1 MFSSHEWLEIWWK
14 RLDEPKAR
22 NITIHHTVK
31 SKIFIS
37 DFVQLH
43 FTPAPDKARCSCPP
57 FLKFLPAFV
66 LNPVSCWSAHCSHHS
81 SPTLSRVPLE
91 AFLLAPVSPGIILS
105 PSMASTKKMKWVLKL
120 SGCPLTLATKLDLIP
135 STWHIPKSQTSFY
148 LKSCFSLIHL
158 LTLPTLLSSPNTT
171 LIMSHPCLKPFL
183 PQVASIQRGN
193 SNISTKEQSPA
204 ILSYQCGSLQPSSS
218 PFPWSGPSPLTPSPP
233 RCSLGTLGSDDYSL
247 TQVIV
252 STQECPLHFFFLYIY
267 IFL

>member
-1 MFSSHEWLEIWWK
+1 MTWNLMKETRWTKSKKHYNSSHSQIQNLHL
-14 RLDEPKAR
+14 RLCP
-22 NITIHHTVK
+22 ITFHSSTWQGTLLLSSLPQI
-31 SKIFIS
+31 
-37 DFVQLH
+37 
-43 FTPAPDKARCSCPP
+43 PSCFCLKPC
-57 FLKFLPAFV
+57 FLLVCPCV
-66 LNPVSCWSAHCSHHS
+66 SHHS

-120 SGCPLTLATKLDLIP
+120 SGCPLTLAMKLDLIP
-135 STWHIPKSQTSFY
+135 LTWHIPKSQTSFY

-158 LTLPTLLSSPNTT
+158 LTLPTVLSSPNTT

-233 RCSLGTLGSDDYSL
+233 RCSLGPLGSDDYSL

-252 STQECPLHFFFLYIY
+252 STQECPLHFSA
-267 IFL
+267 